1 VALHPAFAAAELDR
15 VRSSR
20 LTQLMQQRENPT
32 ALAQRVFNQALY
44 GKHPYGYTEV
54 GTLPSLQGLTREDV
68 IGFWQAGY
76 QPGNA
81 ALVVA
86 GDITETQLRALAEK
100 HLGDW
105 QGAVAAKT
113 SLSVQQVEATK
124 ILLVDKPGAPQT
136 ALRIGQVAVA
146 RSSPD
151 YVPLEVMNNTLGGLF
166 SSRINLNLREKNGYT
181 YGAGSAFGFRR
192 GPGPFV
198 VSTSVRTDVTAPA
211 VREIYNELQ
220 AMRTQPVSGAELTL
234 SKDSLARSLPGLFET
249 LSSTVGSSSQLFVH
263 GLPLDYYRRLPAAIG
278 AVTAADV
285 LRVARV
291 HLQPETMVVVAV
303 GDKAKIEQ
311 PLRQLELAPV
321 ETRPAP

>member
-1 VALHPAFAAAELDR
+1 
-15 VRSSR
+15 
-20 LTQLMQQRENPT
+20 MQQLES
-32 ALAQRVFNQALY
+32 
-44 GKHPYGYTEV
+44 K
-54 GTLPSLQGLTREDV
+54 
-68 IGFWQAGY
+68 
-76 QPGNA
+76 
-81 ALVVA
+81 
-86 GDITETQLRALAEK
+86 
-100 HLGDW
+100 
-105 QGAVAAKT
+105 
-113 SLSVQQVEATK
+113 K

-136 ALRIGQVAVA
+136 ALRVGQVAVA

-220 AMRTQPVSGAELTL
+220 TMRTQPVTPAELTL
-234 SKDSLARSLPGLFET
+234 SKDSLVRSLPGLFET
-249 LSSTVGSSSQLFVH
+249 LSSTVGSSAQLFVH
-263 GLPLDYYRRLPAAIG
+263 GLPLDYYRRLPAAIAG
-278 AVTAADV
+278 VTAADV

-311 PLRQLELAPV
+311 PLRELELAPV
-321 ETRPAP
+321 EMRLAP